1 MLKYPRGLVDIKK
14 LLRLLREA
22 RKRKLLRKYK
32 KKKTSRLFHA
42 VGHIGVSKS
51 SVGKITGVSVPTP
64 PIIVKVKTEKGE
76 EIPTGPV
83 IIEYKPIKLPKFE
96 EKEEVY
102 LKDVASL
109 ILPKEVID
117 KLKKVHE
124 KIPLIEVK
132 LNGESRIMAYGEIKW
147 NDEMQSLIYEVHEPK
162 LSEREREILE
172 ELRKYIEEKLD
183 IDFRAIRNVEEAN
196 KYIMEKMKEGLKK
209 MGYKLDKDTM
219 FKILYYLQRDFVGLE
234 KIEPL
239 MRDPDIE
246 DISCDG
252 VGIPVFI
259 YHRNPMYGEMPTN
272 IVFETK
278 EELDNF
284 IIKLAQKA
292 GRAISVANPLLD
304 GSLPDG
310 SRVQA
315 TFGTDIAR
323 RGSNFTIRKF
333 FRRVLTPIDLLEY
346 GTLNETILAYYWLA
360 VESRMS
366 MLIAGPTASGK
377 TTLLNAIS
385 LFIRPEMKIISIED
399 TAELKL
405 PHPNWVPHVSR
416 AAFGPSGYGA
426 VTMFDLL
433 KAALRQRP
441 DYIIVGEVRGREA
454 YVMFQAMA
462 TGHAC
467 YGTIH
472 ADSMDA
478 IINRLTTP
486 PINLPKQMITN
497 LDLITFLIGTKI
509 RGKFVR
515 RVDQIVEITGYN
527 YKEDEIITNT
537 SFIWDPSEDKFIGRS
552 SYLLDKIAKRLGYSS
567 EELEMEMKRRV
578 LVLKWMRRKR
588 IRDYEKF
595 WRIIGMY
602 YYDPTRLLRLI
613 RGKEYVGEI

>member
-1 MLKYPRGLVDIKK
+1 MDLKK
-14 LLRLLREA
+14 LLKLLREA
-22 RKRKLLRKYK
+22 EKRKLLERKRRRK
-32 KKKTSRLFHA
+32 KY
-42 VGHIGVSKS
+42 VE
-51 SVGKITGVSVPTP
+51 KIKEEKIRRGMAGP
-64 PIIVKVKTEKGE
+64 PIVVKVKTEKE
-76 EIPTGPV
+76 KLPVGPV
-83 IIEYKPIKLPKFE
+83 IIEYKPIKLPKIE
-96 EKEEVY
+96 EKEEVF
-102 LKDVASL
+102 LKDVSSL
-109 ILPKEVID
+109 VLPKEVVER
-117 KLKKVHE
+117 LKKVHE
-124 KIPLIEVK
+124 KVPLIEIEV
-132 LNGESRIMAYGEIKW
+132 NGEKRLMAYGEIKW
-147 NDEMQSLIYEVHEPK
+147 SDEMQSLIYEVHEPILTEK
-162 LSEREREILE
+162 EKKILE
-172 ELRKYIEEKLD
+172 ELKTYIEEKLD

-196 KYIMEKMKEGLKK
+196 KYILTKMKEGIRK
-209 MGYKLDKDTM
+209 MGYKLNKDQQ
-219 FKILYYLQRDFVGLE
+219 FKILYYLQRDLVGLE

-272 IVFETK
+272 IVFHSK

-315 TFGTDIAR
+315 TYGTDIAR

-333 FRRVLTPIDLLEY
+333 FKRVLTPIDLLNY
-346 GTLNETILAYYWLA
+346 GTLNELILAYYWLA

-441 DYIIVGEVRGREA
+441 DYIIVGEVRGKEA

-472 ADSMDA
+472 ADSLDA
-478 IINRLTTP
+478 IINRLITP

-515 RVDQIVEITGYN
+515 RVDHIVEITGYN
-527 YKEDEIITNT
+527 YKEDELITNT
-537 SFIWDPSEDKFIGRS
+537 SFIWNPSEDKFIERS
-552 SYLLDKIAKRLGYSS
+552 SYLLDKIAKRLGYTTD
-567 EELEMEMKRRV
+567 ELENEIKRRII
-578 LVLKWMRRKR
+578 VLKWMRKKN
-588 IRDYEKF
+588 IRDYENF
-595 WRIIGMY
+595 WKVIGMY
-602 YYDPTRLLRLI
+602 YYNPTKLFDMI
-613 RGKEYVGEI
+613 RRG